1 MENASKVGFTPAKD
15 DAIIAPNNIVF
26 ATVALCDDLLLGSV
40 LSKPG
45 ISMTSSSC
53 AKDTRVAIDAV
64 SSPASL
70 GGTGSVFSFLIL
82 LARQVLS
89 LTKLNRF
96 DVQNTSLAFVP
107 NLQVNVNK
115 VSDAFKQNFNTF

>member
-1 MENASKVGFTPAKD
+1 MRKD
-15 DAIIAPNNIVF
+15 ELIGKNVQEDGWDSWIIFIAF
-26 ATVALCDDLLLGSV
+26 
-40 LSKPG
+40 
-45 ISMTSSSC
+45 
-53 AKDTRVAIDAV
+53 
-64 SSPASL
+64 
-70 GGTGSVFSFLIL
+70 SVFSFLIL